1 MTQSAMPNQTLGSHC
16 SEGYTRD
23 GDGPMTQH
31 LKVRS
36 DGAVLEII
44 FARPDKK
51 NALSNAMYR
60 TAAEALNAAQTNPAV
75 RVVLFGAEGDAFT
88 AGNDLAD
95 FASAA
100 AGKPDELQANRFI
113 EALARADKPIVAAV
127 SGLAVGVGTTM
138 LLHCDLVYVAATA
151 TLTAPFV
158 NLALVPEAAS
168 SMLLPARLG
177 HVRAF
182 AMFALGEA
190 LSGPEAVALGLANK
204 ALPAEQVLR
213 AAREAA
219 RMLAARAPGSL
230 IATKKLMRDRAR
242 IRDQIEGEGAIFADR
257 LRSAEA
263 AEAFRAFAERRQP
276 DFTKVAQ

>member
-1 MTQSAMPNQTLGSHC
+1 MTEHI
-16 SEGYTRD
+16 R
-23 GDGPMTQH
+23 
-31 LKVRS
+31 VRQ

-44 FARPDKK
+44 FARPEKK

-60 TAAEALNAAQTNPAV
+60 AATQALNDAQKDHSI

-100 AGKPDELQANRFI
+100 AGRRDELQAHSFI
-113 EALARADKPIVAAV
+113 EALAHADKPIVAAV

-138 LLHCDLVYVAATA
+138 LLHCDLVYVAETA
-151 TLTAPFV
+151 KLTTPFV

-168 SMLLPARLG
+168 SMLLPARIG

-182 AMFALGEA
+182 AMFALGDG
-190 LSGPEAVALGLANK
+190 LSGHEAYALGLANK
-204 ALPAEQVLR
+204 VLPTEHVLP

-219 RMLAARAPGSL
+219 RTLAMRPVGA
-230 IATKKLMRDRAR
+230 IVATKKLMRDKKR
-242 IRDQIEGEGAIFADR
+242 ILAHIDEEGVVFAER
-257 LRSAEA
+257 LKTAEA
-263 AEAFRAFAERRQP
+263 REAFNAFAERRPP
-276 DFTKVAQ
+276 DFTKVA